1 MKSKMIVAAIS
12 FVVAATACSLFGG
25 GVAAVQPSVAPVL
38 TCISDAVA
46 ALSTPAT
53 ETLAQVVVACG
64 VAAADVDQT
73 VSALENLASVQGTSV
88 LAPAVAIKIRQM
100 VHVTGV
106 GGHAVAK

>member
-1 MKSKMIVAAIS
+1 MKKS
-12 FVVAATACSLFGG
+12 FVVSAVAIVTLAGCSLFGG

-106 GGHAVAK
+106 GGHAVAR